1 MKHYIDPTVDCVFKA
16 ILGSHKHIKLL
27 LHFLNSVVDF
37 VNPITSL
44 TIENPYSSKD
54 HLDAKMHIVDIKA
67 RDSEGRTYQIEL
79 QLTSPKHLPSRMLHN
94 LCQIH
99 SDQIRSGEDYGKIA
113 PTISIW
119 LLTNDIEFDNDYKM
133 TQDDVKFHFTLCDM
147 EKGARISQDISLYV
161 INLHRWQ
168 KPEHLSEI
176 DYWLYFLNEGGNWK
190 ELPEDA
196 QIPQLMEA
204 MKVLEEFSEKEESFL
219 VYQSRL
225 AASIAARS
233 EEAERKQMREENKQM
248 AAENEQ
254 MAAENQQI
262 KSQLENMVIEL
273 LKANNLSIEK
283 IATMSGMSIEQV
295 RTVQSAQIK

>member
-1 MKHYIDPTVDCVFKA
+1 
-16 ILGSHKHIKLL
+16 
-27 LHFLNSVVDF
+27 
-37 VNPITSL
+37 
-44 TIENPYSSKD
+44 
-54 HLDAKMHIVDIKA
+54 
-67 RDSEGRTYQIEL
+67 
-79 QLTSPKHLPSRMLHN
+79 MLHN

-119 LLTNDIEFDNDYKM
+119 LLTNDIDFDNDYKM

-168 KPEHLSEI
+168 KPEHLSAI

-225 AASIAARS
+225 AANIAARS
-233 EEAERKQMREENKQM
+233 EEAERKQMREEKKQMEAEKKQMEAANQKM

-254 MAAENQQI
+254 MATENQQMATENQQI
-262 KSQLENMVIEL
+262 KNQLENMVIEL

-283 IATMSGMSIEQV
+283 ISAMSGMSVEQV
-295 RTVQSAQIK
+295 KTIQSAQIKTK